1 LETGTQRVASEFFL
15 LLSGEVADSVRG
27 EALLLNS
34 NFVSISVHLSAVGVL
49 DEKTTE
55 LSLLIGVFDTD
66 DVVFADH
73 HDGESVGVGL
83 MSTGNGLAILVDSI
97 GKSTFLTLVVDDG
110 PGHGQLVESGGLS
123 IGVENLS
130 ISVGEL
136 SDNSTFFS
144 ANSSNFNSFVDV
156 AFANKLLSSLADL
169 SISKVLDEEAVRESK
184 SSKRGVLV
192 NHVFRVELIK
202 VVHWLFFP
210 CWLGSLGDLDVV
222 SDFAATSLRFDLLG
236 LVSLDSFLLG
246 CDLLSSWWRR
256 FDSDSHLAVTAEL
269 DLLNTKSGAVFKLK
283 PEFSISDHL
292 VGHKAVHLC
301 VGFALG
307 HDGSFT

>member
-1 LETGTQRVASEFFL
+1 
-15 LLSGEVADSVRG
+15 
-27 EALLLNS
+27 
-34 NFVSISVHLSAVGVL
+34 LSAVGVL

-110 PGHGQLVESGGLS
+110 PGHGQFVESGGLS

-283 PEFSISDHL
+283 PEFGISDHL